1 MGLPVL
7 RRIWYSRVATVTKIK
22 SSLYLRYNAEAC
34 DEWRE
39 PSPRLSAWAQ
49 GWKPGYLALGCQF
62 QFWCV
67 ETQMSGFSF
76 GLVSQLLKNRF

>member
-1 MGLPVL
+1 M
-7 RRIWYSRVATVTKIK
+7 RHKIK
-22 SSLYLRYNAEAC
+22 RQIFKFAFTSIVVCQNSNISNKNHGKERTC
-34 DEWRE
+34 R
-39 PSPRLSAWAQ
+39 Q
-49 GWKPGYLALGCQF
+49 GWKPGYLALGYQL